1 MPQENITLPIAGMT
15 CASCAMTIENALK
28 KVDGVISANV
38 NIATEKATVEYSSE
52 KVSINQIKEAINN
65 TGYTVDEE

>member
-1 MPQENITLPIAGMT
+1 MPQEKITLPIAGMT

-28 KVDGVISANV
+28 KIDGVISANV
-38 NIATEKATVEYSSE
+38 NVATEKATVEYDGE
-52 KVSINQIKEAINN
+52 KTSIDKIKEAINN